1 MSLKPTSTGRAYL
14 DHAEGKRR
22 EEDMHKEG
30 QKLGKGYRLVTP
42 FLQAIQ
48 KEGPP
53 PHVGFS

>member
-1 MSLKPTSTGRAYL
+1 M

-48 KEGPP
+48 IEGPP
-53 PHVGFS
+53 PHEGFS